1 MSEEAL
7 LWLLLG
13 FAGLQ
18 GVGLA
23 VFWFEP
29 RWRKR
34 DEDD

>member
-1 MSEEAL
+1 VSEEAL
-7 LWLLLG
+7 WWLLVG

-29 RWRKR
+29 RRRKR